1 MRKYPPATGS
11 TADTELLS
19 LGGSDPRPFR
29 LRVDRCGCGVLTLI
43 VVALLTAFPVWTRR
57 YALFGCHEPSS
68 HTAVGGHSDALANC
82 TVDAMLERLYA
93 ADCRASITDSGGD
106 ETGYWSC
113 GAPACADTVEQ
124 LSTECLPEL
133 NQFHHALS
141 RPRVPVSAQK
151 VLAALPSDLN
161 VTAFRED
168 CKGVLDDRA
177 QQQRARDADGP
188 ARQEKGIRVGQA
200 AVGLSLLVA
209 VIVGVAVKIRKR
221 SRRTEREDSP
231 VRSPS
236 ENSTGSSS
244 ADSGTDSDGA
254 AVPPPVAPEQLV
266 EHELLAQRELPFL
279 ELTPHDLE
287 ALPPA
292 FSDTIGGAIA
302 TDAEE
307 SSSGVSAGI
316 FEESAADRKADL
328 ERQERRKAKLAERA
342 KARSQKLVSMLQTDP
357 LGLPLTGQAGPRSL
371 ELGVDDS
378 IPALWLGD
386 EATSGGA
393 SSEEAATADR
403 LAKMM
408 ADDGAVDE
416 WLQPDLLPRMKAK
429 PKAADTSK
437 RGAAGAGAGD
447 TAQQEASPPESAQA
461 DKRHHCPFPGCTYAS
476 VGTGHLFRHFKVHT
490 REKPFECDW
499 PGCSY
504 STAQPGHLTAHKRGH
519 TGEKPFKCTVDGCD
533 YASARSWHVTRH
545 MRSVHKSEGGGAAH
559 SAPAE

>member
-1 MRKYPPATGS
+1 LNVTAFREDCKGVLDDRATQQRRLSPGRQLQNFAVRHILASISLLVAVMVVVAVKVGARKRPLHGS
-11 TADTELLS
+11 TPKEAGPGFSTESATTITPDAATTDTELPS
-19 LGGSDPRPFR
+19 LGGSDLRPFR
-29 LRVDRCGCGVLTLI
+29 LRVDRCGCGLILALT
-43 VVALLTAFPVWTRR
+43 VVALLAAFPVWTRR
-57 YALFGCHEPSS
+57 DALFGCHEPS
-68 HTAVGGHSDALANC
+68 HTAVGGHSDVTTLGADALANC

-177 QQQRARDADGP
+177 QQRARDADGP

-279 ELTPHDLE
+279 
-287 ALPPA
+287 
-292 FSDTIGGAIA
+292 
-302 TDAEE
+302 
-307 SSSGVSAGI
+307 
-316 FEESAADRKADL
+316 
-328 ERQERRKAKLAERA
+328 
-342 KARSQKLVSMLQTDP
+342 
-357 LGLPLTGQAGPRSL
+357 
-371 ELGVDDS
+371 
-378 IPALWLGD
+378 
-386 EATSGGA
+386 
-393 SSEEAATADR
+393 
-403 LAKMM
+403 
-408 ADDGAVDE
+408 
-416 WLQPDLLPRMKAK
+416 
-429 PKAADTSK
+429 
-437 RGAAGAGAGD
+437 
-447 TAQQEASPPESAQA
+447 
-461 DKRHHCPFPGCTYAS
+461 
-476 VGTGHLFRHFKVHT
+476 
-490 REKPFECDW
+490 
-499 PGCSY
+499 
-504 STAQPGHLTAHKRGH
+504 
-519 TGEKPFKCTVDGCD
+519 
-533 YASARSWHVTRH
+533 
-545 MRSVHKSEGGGAAH
+545 
-559 SAPAE
+559 